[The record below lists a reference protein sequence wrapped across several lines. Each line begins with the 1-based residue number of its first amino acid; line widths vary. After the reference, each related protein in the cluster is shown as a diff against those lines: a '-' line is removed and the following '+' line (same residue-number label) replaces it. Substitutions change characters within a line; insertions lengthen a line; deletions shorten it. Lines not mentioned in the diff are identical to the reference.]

1 MRASDVAVNALFHLL
16 RGTQDRRMSS
26 DSREPEVDAEQ
37 LEREN
42 ARSES
47 DRLPEDGAPGLGSS
61 DGDVPP
67 DAIRGPLGEGV
78 TADDETEG
86 DQ

>member
-1 MRASDVAVNALFHLL
+1 MNSE
-16 RGTQDRRMSS
+16 RR
-26 DSREPEVDAEQ
+26 ETEVDAEQ

-42 ARSES
+42 ARSSSE
-47 DRLPEDGAPGLGSS
+47 RLPEGGAPGLGSS

-78 TADDETEG
+78 TAENDEAEDDEAE
-86 DQ
+86 DDRSN